1 MALKR
6 AAGEPRIAVKTM
18 PRESVPASTM
28 RLESTPFERMFDLPL
43 SVEAPIAIEHD
54 DDWCQRAMGAYW
66 EHRHSEYSRGAHRD
80 AFGHLGPLLQVV
92 GAEEHCA
99 VSSLELNNK
108 TMRNFLAVDIDV
120 KSGDV
125 RYEVLRRIA
134 LCPVVPTCVVLSPHG
149 GHAIFAI
156 DPVTRVHDKSEQFAL
171 DCQVNLRLAMDGD
184 AAYAAH
190 TSRNPVFL
198 GARTLWGPSA
208 QLGLKDIRAAFGSGW
223 QQVNR
228 FARGANAGEVGDGR
242 NSSMFDQLNALSR
255 IQPSADLGDAG
266 LRINS
271 TFDDPLDDEELGRVV
286 KSVQRRART
295 RGKGSATLVSLG
307 RRGGSARSELKVAS
321 STKNLQIANQ
331 AMVQRTEGRT
341 ESVRRLLSE
350 GWSKPAIAEHLG
362 ISERTVSRHAH
373 KLVMAED
380 LGDVAQLY
388 WMVETQ
394 MAA

>member
-1 MALKR
+1 VQTLL
-6 AAGEPRIAVKTM
+6 
-18 PRESVPASTM
+18 RERVPASTS

-43 SVEAPIAIEHD
+43 GAEAPIVIEHNED
-54 DDWCQRAMGAYW
+54 LCERAMDAYW
-66 EHRHSEYSRGAHRD
+66 EHRHSEHSRGAHRD
-80 AFGHLGPLLQVV
+80 KFGDHGPLLPVV

-120 KSGDV
+120 KRGGGVHD
-125 RYEVLRRIA
+125 ELLRRVA
-134 LCPVVPTCVVLSPHG
+134 LCPVVPTCVIASPHG

-156 DPVTRVHDKSEQFAL
+156 DPVTRSHDKSEQFAL
-171 DCQVNLRLAMDGD
+171 DCQENLRLAMDGD
-184 AAYAAH
+184 PTYAAH
-190 TSRNPVFL
+190 TSRNPL
-198 GARTLWGPSA
+198 YSGARTFWGPTG
-208 QLGLKDIRAAFGSGW
+208 QLGLKEILAAFGSGW

-255 IQPSADLGDAG
+255 IEPSADLEDAG

-271 TFDDPLDDEELGRVV
+271 TFDHPLDDEELGRVV

-295 RGKGSATLVSLG
+295 RGKGSATLVALG
-307 RRGGSARSELKVAS
+307 RRGGSARSDLKVGSAA
-321 STKNLQIANQ
+321 KNLQLANQ
-331 AMVQRTEGRT
+331 AMVQRTEERT
-341 ESVRRLLSE
+341 ESVRQLLSE

-373 KLVMAED
+373 KLVPAGH